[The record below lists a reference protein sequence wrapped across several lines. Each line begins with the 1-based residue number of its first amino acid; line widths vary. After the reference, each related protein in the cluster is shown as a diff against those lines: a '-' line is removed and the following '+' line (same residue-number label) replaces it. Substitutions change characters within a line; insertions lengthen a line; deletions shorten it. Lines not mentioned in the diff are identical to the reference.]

1 MVSEK
6 LHEHTQGHATAAREM
21 RDAAGTFVNSLSSE
35 QKQQGMFEYMDGERI
50 FWYYPPLKRHGLLL
64 NNMDHNQQELAYS
77 LMQTGLSEEAGK
89 QARLIMNHELIL
101 GPLEVENNRVT
112 YPRDPL
118 LYSWTI
124 FGDPAGSDPWGWRVE
139 GHHVSLHY
147 SIWQDRVLS
156 MTPFFFGANPARV
169 PKGAQE
175 GMRILSNRQDLA
187 FELMNSMDK
196 NQLSKAII
204 YDDAPSDILTFN
216 SSQVS
221 LPKEEGL
228 SATQMSGAQKEVLTG
243 LISEYVTRIRPDLA
257 QERLDYILNDG
268 GIDRIHIAWGGPV
281 DMGQP
286 HYYRLHG
293 GKFVVE
299 YDNRQDGANHIHSV
313 WRDVANDFAGDVLR
327 EHLLMYHIT

>member
-1 MVSEK
+1 
-6 LHEHTQGHATAAREM
+6 
-21 RDAAGTFVNSLSSE
+21 
-35 QKQQGMFEYMDGERI
+35 
-50 FWYYPPLKRHGLLL
+50 
-64 NNMDHNQQELAYS
+64 
-77 LMQTGLSEEAGK
+77 
-89 QARLIMNHELIL
+89 
-101 GPLEVENNRVT
+101 
-112 YPRDPL
+112 
-118 LYSWTI
+118 
-124 FGDPAGSDPWGWRVE
+124 
-139 GHHVSLHY
+139 
-147 SIWQDRVLS
+147 
-156 MTPFFFGANPARV
+156 
-169 PKGAQE
+169 
-175 GMRILSNRQDLA
+175 
-187 FELMNSMDK
+187 MNSMDK

-228 SATQMSGAQKEVLTG
+228 SATQMSGTQKEVLTG

-268 GIDRIHIAWGGPV
+268 GIDRIHMAWGGPV
-281 DMGQP
+281 DMGKP

>member
-1 MVSEK
+1 
-6 LHEHTQGHATAAREM
+6 
-21 RDAAGTFVNSLSSE
+21 
-35 QKQQGMFEYMDGERI
+35 
-50 FWYYPPLKRHGLLL
+50 
-64 NNMDHNQQELAYS
+64 
-77 LMQTGLSEEAGK
+77 MQTGLSEEAGK